1 MTETEAT
8 AHTVARCQCENGVGR
23 CSDGLQFLRNEELS
37 AAESAQPSV
46 LILTPVKNAVHHLD
60 RYFSNLRSMSY
71 PKHRTSI
78 GLLDSDSDDTPAKE
92 LLATYNNLVSE
103 GSLPRILWD
112 DEADSSNGSDSVQL
126 KLRGKASG
134 TGELNDDEP
143 ATGRHEAPAG
153 LSAPRKRFR
162 RSATLLRLLI
172 ELPALRE
179 EYRAVTIVQ
188 HNFGLHLSR
197 AERHSQAAQLARRN
211 ILARSRNYLLFTALG
226 DEDWTLWVD
235 SDLEGYGDD
244 IVHQLLSSGKQI
256 VVPNCVMAPG
266 GRSYD
271 LNSWRVRSLP
281 NNASVEEVV
290 RYHDKAH
297 ARMSEEGRG
306 NELQLEGYGPSGSH
320 VYLDKLRKEGEVVRL
335 DGVGGAMLMVDADLH
350 RQGLIF
356 PPYVHR
362 HRIETEGL
370 SMMAL
375 DMGVLSWGMPS
386 VEILHK

>member
-1 MTETEAT
+1 M
-8 AHTVARCQCENGVGR
+8 
-23 CSDGLQFLRNEELS
+23 
-37 AAESAQPSV
+37 
-46 LILTPVKNAVHHLD
+46 
-60 RYFSNLRSMSY
+60 
-71 PKHRTSI
+71 
-78 GLLDSDSDDTPAKE
+78 
-92 LLATYNNLVSE
+92 
-103 GSLPRILWD
+103 
-112 DEADSSNGSDSVQL
+112 
-126 KLRGKASG
+126 
-134 TGELNDDEP
+134 
-143 ATGRHEAPAG
+143 
-153 LSAPRKRFR
+153 
-162 RSATLLRLLI
+162 LRLLI